1 MPKLND
7 ASMEDQNN
15 IGHFGFSAV
24 RLDELGATEY
34 TLATI
39 VVDTSGSVHS
49 FQSDLEKTLKEAVR
63 ALQYSPRA
71 DNLML
76 RVLKFDSHHEEVHG
90 FKLLENINLSDY
102 DGVLQCGGATS
113 LFDASVDGIEAIKNY
128 GKQLNSQ
135 DVDVNG
141 IVIVLTDGDDNSSSL
156 GGQSVGKAKQACLN
170 EEALESILS
179 ILVAVN
185 VQESY
190 FKQFLDQFNTDG
202 KFDQLVELASADA
215 KTLARLGNFISK
227 SVSSQ
232 SQSLGTGG
240 PSQTLDFDNTSLSI

>member
-7 ASMEDQNN
+7 ASMEEHQNA
-15 IGHFGFSAV
+15 GHFGFSAV

-39 VVDTSGSVHS
+39 VVDTSSSVYQ
-49 FQSDLEKTLKEAVR
+49 FESDLEKTLKEAVR

-76 RVLKFDSHHEEVHG
+76 RILKFDSRHEEIHG
-90 FKLLENINLSDY
+90 FKLLENVNLSDY
-102 DGVLQCGGATS
+102 DGVLQCGGSTA
-113 LFDASVDGIEAIKNY
+113 LFDATLDGIEAIKNY
-128 GKQLNSQ
+128 AKQLNSQ

-156 GGQSVGKAKQACLN
+156 GGQSVGQAKHACLK

-179 ILVAVN
+179 ILVGVN
-185 VQESY
+185 VKESY
-190 FKQFLDQFNTDG
+190 FKQFLDQFKNEG
-202 KFDQLVELASADA
+202 KFDQLVELAKADA

-240 PSQTLDFDNTSLSI
+240 ASQTIDFDNTSLSI

>member
-7 ASMEDQNN
+7 TSMEEHQNT
-15 IGHFGFSAV
+15 GHFGFSAV

-39 VVDTSGSVHS
+39 VVDTSSSVYQ
-49 FQSDLEKTLKEAVR
+49 FESDLEKTLKEAVR

-76 RVLKFDSHHEEVHG
+76 RVLKFDSRHEEIHG

-102 DGVLQCGGATS
+102 DGVLRCGGSTA
-113 LFDASVDGIEAIKNY
+113 LFDASVDSIEAIKNY
-128 GKQLNSQ
+128 AKQLNSQ

-156 GGQSVGKAKQACLN
+156 GVQSVGQAKHACLQ
-170 EEALESILS
+170 EEALESVLS
-179 ILVAVN
+179 ILVGVN
-185 VQESY
+185 VQSTVLSKY
-190 FKQFLDQFNTDG
+190 LDQFKQDG
-202 KFDQLVELASADA
+202 KFDQFVELNNADA